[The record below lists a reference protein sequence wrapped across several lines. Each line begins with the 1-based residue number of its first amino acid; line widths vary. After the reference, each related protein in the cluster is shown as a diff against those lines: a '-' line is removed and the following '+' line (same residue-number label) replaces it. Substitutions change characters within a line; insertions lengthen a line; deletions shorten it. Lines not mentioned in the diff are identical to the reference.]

1 MRNDENITKI
11 NNWLSID
18 KKRFKKSMSI
28 TIILLVIGILAYN
41 LNDNK
46 SADNNIKDN
55 INQEDVVDLNSNEN
69 IDEGKEFISAI
80 GNMYTGV
87 ILYSQENNDMVP
99 CFEVLDKQKNVNNDG
114 GELIKNGVLV
124 KEISTGDTYWK
135 DVDVMIKNS
144 LSNDSYVIKYFVKS
158 DDPFLQ

>member
-1 MRNDENITKI
+1 
-11 NNWLSID
+11 
-18 KKRFKKSMSI
+18 
-28 TIILLVIGILAYN
+28 
-41 LNDNK
+41 
-46 SADNNIKDN
+46 
-55 INQEDVVDLNSNEN
+55 
-69 IDEGKEFISAI
+69 
-80 GNMYTGV
+80 MYTGV